1 MLVML
6 LKRLIIKT
14 TRLAKEQLLPSVL
27 KESQIDLVRK
37 FNVLV
42 DRNFKSKKTVGEYAD
57 LLFKSPKTLSNLFA
71 KYNQKTPLQ
80 FIHERTVLEAKRLLM
95 HTDKTFREI
104 AFDLGFEDVGTFH
117 KLFKKTTQKTPQH
130 FKSDINV

>member
-1 MLVML
+1 M
-6 LKRLIIKT
+6 
-14 TRLAKEQLLPSVL
+14 

-71 KYNQKTPLQ
+71 KHNQKTPLQ
-80 FIHERTVLEAKRLLM
+80 IIHERTVLKAKRLFM
-95 HTDKTFREI
+95 HTDKSFKEI
-104 AFDLGFEDVGTFH
+104 AFDLRCR
-117 KLFKKTTQKTPQH
+117 
-130 FKSDINV
+130 NVS